1 MALRGLKAHT
11 NRLKAMQSP
20 AAERLVGEALFAGGE
35 IIQTAAQISITTGA
49 VSGAGHVASLPG
61 EAPNQD
67 TGVLGGNIET
77 TQPSKLLVRVA
88 SKAGYSA
95 ALEFGTS
102 RMAARPFMVPARD
115 KSKKE
120 VRALVAKALEV
131 AVKRAGSSSKG
142 K

>member
-1 MALRGLKAHT
+1 VALKGLKAHT
-11 NRLKAMQSP
+11 DRLKAMQSP
-20 AAERLVGEALFAGGE
+20 TAEKLVGRALFAGGE

-49 VSGAGHVASLPG
+49 VSGAGHVASRPG

-77 TQPSKLLVRVA
+77 NQISALKVIVG
-88 SKAGYSA
+88 SYAGYSK

-120 VRALVAKALEV
+120 VRTLVARALEV
-131 AVKRAGSSSKG
+131 AVKRAGSTSKG